1 MRRRCTGILSVRED
15 RRAVSTASKA
25 LLGQRRC
32 GRLATGD
39 VEGEWR
45 TRALSVPKPSHSS
58 PCSRLA
64 PRVRF

>member
-1 MRRRCTGILSVRED
+1 MRRQCTGILSIRED
-15 RRAVSTASKA
+15 CCVVSMASKA

-45 TRALSVPKPSHSS
+45 TRALSVQAKPLE
-58 PCSRLA
+58 PLLAATPRLC
-64 PRVRF
+64 F

>member
-32 GRLATGD
+32 GGSSNRLRRLSPSGAEKRRLCGSPAAVTRQRGA
-39 VEGEWR
+39 GWR
-45 TRALSVPKPSHSS
+45 
-58 PCSRLA
+58 
-64 PRVRF
+64 